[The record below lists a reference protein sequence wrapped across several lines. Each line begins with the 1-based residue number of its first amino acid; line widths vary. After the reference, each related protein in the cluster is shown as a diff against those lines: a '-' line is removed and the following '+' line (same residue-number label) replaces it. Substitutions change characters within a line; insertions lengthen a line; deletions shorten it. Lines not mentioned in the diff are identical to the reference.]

1 MNIHHAHL
9 SNGGDGHSNDLSF
22 NALVYN
28 VNNDDNDIDNVALDQ
43 ASNILSQNH
52 QHQYINS
59 NNNNNNN
66 TNNTNN
72 TNNSVYYNIV
82 NNFNHHYFPTIG
94 GMSKFS
100 FSLY

>member
-9 SNGGDGHSNDLSF
+9 NNSGDGRSNDLSF
-22 NALVYN
+22 NALIYN

-59 NNNNNNN
+59 NNNNNN
-66 TNNTNN
+66 TNN
-72 TNNSVYYNIV
+72 TNNSVYYNVV